1 MDHFVACKWLSLS
14 LVKQFIRAPLH
25 RSPQIK
31 KKEREKNWHFVQH
44 INHIHLKHAKW
55 CDIIIHIWHLYV
67 YIYIYHVMFLRSE
80 TNDLVKS
87 ELFQTKLP
95 SWTITPWRK
104 KRKKQHLTESKKLQ
118 LLAHGPMVDVAGCSW
133 FGSRG
138 MFCVHRLGETCH
150 IWWSCRVLCYPICYM
165 MFRSV

>member
-1 MDHFVACKWLSLS
+1 
-14 LVKQFIRAPLH
+14 
-25 RSPQIK
+25 
-31 KKEREKNWHFVQH
+31 
-44 INHIHLKHAKW
+44 
-55 CDIIIHIWHLYV
+55 
-67 YIYIYHVMFLRSE
+67 MFLRSE

-150 IWWSCRVLCYPICYM
+150 I
-165 MFRSV
+165 